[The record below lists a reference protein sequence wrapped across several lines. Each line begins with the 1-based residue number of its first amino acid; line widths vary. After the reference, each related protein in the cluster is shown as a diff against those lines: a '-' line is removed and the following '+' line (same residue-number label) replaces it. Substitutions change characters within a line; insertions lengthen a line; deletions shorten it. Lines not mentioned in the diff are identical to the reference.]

1 VRQGLEIEDSGDQD
15 ELPKGRNIIGN
26 PENLVHEYLFSGRD
40 GSERARDTQSAQIL
54 GQLVQQVL
62 QIPDMAKTLGKERI
76 FSIFNEIFRM
86 SGVGHDLNLQVDEAD
101 DNEDME
107 LGQTQFIDELQKKW
121 PQVEQA
127 LQKIIMQMQ
136 GAGGAP
142 QPGQPPPPG
151 GPPGQPAPSP
161 EGQQPAMAQ

>member
-1 VRQGLEIEDSGDQD
+1 
-15 ELPKGRNIIGN
+15 
-26 PENLVHEYLFSGRD
+26 
-40 GSERARDTQSAQIL
+40 
-54 GQLVQQVL
+54 
-62 QIPDMAKTLGKERI
+62 MAKTLGKERI

-151 GPPGQPAPSP
+151 GPPGQPVPPP